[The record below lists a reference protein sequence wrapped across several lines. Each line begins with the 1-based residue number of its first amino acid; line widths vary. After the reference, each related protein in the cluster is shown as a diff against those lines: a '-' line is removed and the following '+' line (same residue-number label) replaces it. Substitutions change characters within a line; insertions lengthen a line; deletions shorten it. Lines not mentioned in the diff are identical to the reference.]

1 MMFVSLKSKKN
12 QEICLC
18 KIEDQSVQLTVVIPT
33 YNEAENLPK
42 LTTRIF
48 KLPIEDLCIL
58 VIDDNS
64 ADGTGEIAEDLSWK
78 YKGKFEVIHREGKLG
93 LGSAYRMGFR
103 HVLNT
108 DSEAIAQMDADFS
121 HPPELLL
128 SLLEA
133 LQDCDIALGSRYIPG
148 GSVDERWSLWRKG
161 LSAFG
166 NFYARN
172 ILNLPVKDVT
182 GGYRIFHRKTLMNLP
197 LEYIRSNGYAF
208 QVEMIYV
215 ASKLGFSMIEVPFY
229 FADRRWG
236 TSKMSLRIQVE
247 AAFRVWQM
255 RHRYRNL
262 RSRSG

>member
-1 MMFVSLKSKKN
+1 VSLKFKKS
-12 QEICLC
+12 QGICLR
-18 KIEDQSVQLTVVIPT
+18 KIEDKSVQLTVVIPT

-42 LTTRIF
+42 LTARIF
-48 KLPIEDLCIL
+48 ELPIEDLCIL

-64 ADGTGEIAEDLSWK
+64 ADGTGEIAEDLSRK
-78 YKGKFEVIHREGKLG
+78 FRGKFEVIHREGKFG

-108 DSEAIAQMDADFS
+108 NSEAVAQIDADFS

-128 SLLEA
+128 PLLEA
-133 LQDCDIALGSRYIPG
+133 LQDFDIALGSRYIPG
-148 GSVDERWSLWRKG
+148 GSIDERWSLWRKG

-166 NFYARN
+166 NLYART
-172 ILNLPVKDVT
+172 ILNLPIKDVT
-182 GGYRIFHRKTLMNLP
+182 GGYRIFHRKTLINLP

-215 ASKLGFSMIEVPFY
+215 ASRLGFSTIEVPFY

-236 TSKMSLRIQVE
+236 TSKMSLRIQME

-255 RHRYRNL
+255 RYRFRNL
-262 RSRSG
+262 RPRGC